1 MYVDYITLEKG
12 KNISEEIAHG
22 EIRNKEI
29 KKVDLNWKNYYS
41 SLINEEI

>member
-22 EIRNKEI
+22 EI
-29 KKVDLNWKNYYS
+29 KKQKFDLNWENYYS
-41 SLINEEI
+41 SLINEE